1 MKNFLVRLG
10 SSISLV
16 IITVFGLLSGEF
28 ILVLLLTITSL
39 IGFREL
45 TLACKLNVAVK
56 KGFNILVFV
65 GYSAVIVY
73 YLILLFVPAITI
85 LFAFPIL
92 TLIAFM
98 AVYVLAYPRYDSH
111 HIMEISFSFIYAPVM
126 LSCIYLTRSLE
137 NGFYFVCLI
146 FLSSWICDAC
156 AYCVGMLFGKH
167 KLAPTLS
174 PKKSVEGA
182 IGGIIGAAGAG
193 ALFGAFFVN
202 KMVPELSVTL
212 TFAIICGVG
221 AVISQIGDLAASAI
235 KRNHDIKDF
244 GKLIPGHGGVLDR
257 FDSVIFT
264 APVIYFLAR
273 ILG

>member
-16 IITVFGLLSGEF
+16 IIALFAILSGEF

-45 TLACKLNVAVK
+45 TLTYKLNVAIK
-56 KGFNILVFV
+56 NGFNILVFV
-65 GYSAVIVY
+65 GYCAIIAY
-73 YLILLFVPAITI
+73 YFMLHFVPDISI
-85 LFAFPIL
+85 LFAFTVL
-92 TLIAFM
+92 SLIAFM
-98 AVYVLAYPRYDSH
+98 TVYVLAYPRYDSH
-111 HIMEISFSFIYAPVM
+111 HIMEVFFSFIYVPVM
-126 LSCIYLTRSLE
+126 LSCVYLTRSLE

-156 AYCVGMLFGKH
+156 AYCVGMLFGRH
-167 KLAPTLS
+167 KLAPRLS

-193 ALFGAFFVN
+193 ALFGAFFAN
-202 KMVPELSVTL
+202 KMVPELSATL

-221 AVISQIGDLAASAI
+221 AIISQIGDLAASAI

-244 GKLIPGHGGVLDR
+244 GKLIPGHGGILDR

-273 ILG
+273 VFS